1 MKILNVGGDV
11 EKECEGGL
19 YYLLYGLSL
28 LHKRKFIV
36 REYEYKALGT
46 ETINQ

>member
-1 MKILNVGGDV
+1 MKILNVGDV
-11 EKECEGGL
+11 EKECEGL